1 MFPESWPYTVQW
13 LGNQPNRAEVAK
25 AVSPLTYVRAGMPPT
40 ISIHGD
46 ADTLVP
52 YQHSVRLQEA
62 LQKAGI
68 PHELVTIP
76 GGGHGNFTPDQ
87 WQRAYAAIEKFLAA
101 HVPASKPPSSA
112 GR

>member
-1 MFPESWPYTVQW
+1 MLRTSDGFDRLCQAPGEPKVAAIVNGQSRITAD
-13 LGNQPNRAEVAK
+13 LRARRHA
-25 AVSPLTYVRAGMPPT
+25 SD

-68 PHELVTIP
+68 PHEL
-76 GGGHGNFTPDQ
+76 
-87 WQRAYAAIEKFLAA
+87 
-101 HVPASKPPSSA
+101 
-112 GR
+112 